1 MIFVQLFHQLYFSF
15 INLLLILK
23 TFYLDDPASFSNF
36 GFCHDIKMS
45 MIKNNVLKGHK
56 RNEIDVS
63 VFSNIFYT
71 KLLENIID
79 LKKGAKRQS

>member
-1 MIFVQLFHQLYFSF
+1 MQLFNQLYFSF
-15 INLLLILK
+15 IELHFILQFLLYLGINHRLSRTFVFFAILK
-23 TFYLDDPASFSNF
+23 
-36 GFCHDIKMS
+36 KS
-45 MIKNNVLKGHK
+45 MNKKKLLKTHK
-56 RNEIDVS
+56 RNEIDLS

>member
-1 MIFVQLFHQLYFSF
+1 M
-15 INLLLILK
+15 K
-23 TFYLDDPASFSNF
+23 
-36 GFCHDIKMS
+36 
-45 MIKNNVLKGHK
+45 KNNKLKGYK
-56 RNEIDVS
+56 RNEIDIS

>member
-1 MIFVQLFHQLYFSF
+1 
-15 INLLLILK
+15 
-23 TFYLDDPASFSNF
+23 LDDPASFSNF

-79 LKKGAKRQS
+79 LKKGAKRQT

>member
-1 MIFVQLFHQLYFSF
+1 M
-15 INLLLILK
+15 K
-23 TFYLDDPASFSNF
+23 
-36 GFCHDIKMS
+36 
-45 MIKNNVLKGHK
+45 KNNVLKGHK

>member
-1 MIFVQLFHQLYFSF
+1 M
-15 INLLLILK
+15 K
-23 TFYLDDPASFSNF
+23 
-36 GFCHDIKMS
+36 
-45 MIKNNVLKGHK
+45 KNCNLKGIQK
-56 RNEIDVS
+56 NTIDVS